1 MSARARTL
9 AVVAAAVAVGLAYR
23 LLVLRGLLGRLR
35 GDHAVVALM
44 AKHITEGHHYI
55 FYWGQ
60 NYMGSLEPY
69 TIAALV
75 RLFGLSD
82 AVVMT
87 GPLLWGLVHLLT
99 FYPLGRLLYDRAV
112 GAVTLVAAALA
123 PPLLALWHVEPRG
136 GYAEGLALGQ
146 LALVIGIW
154 LARDRPRDWG
164 TGPALALGVVA
175 GLGFWTNLLVVDYLV
190 PACVLLLSRDPSAP
204 LRRHTWV
211 ALAGFGLGSLPLW
224 VHTVAQGFSTFAII
238 GGRDGHVSVARNA
251 LHLCSQEGPVVLG
264 VARLDGFGG
273 LVGGSAGIA
282 AAAVMIAGIAWST
295 WRARHGLL
303 DLVRPSRTAPGGE
316 ICVLLLA
323 TVLCLYLP
331 THFATWNAPRYL
343 LPAYAGI
350 LPLLAAAGVDLWRR
364 SRLAA
369 TLATLFVAG
378 VVSAGARAYLVALAA
393 PDLYGDRL
401 GRVLQLLAT
410 ERVRQGFAN
419 YDEAFLLTYR
429 SNERSLMLERE
440 MHRYPHEEIADWR
453 PDAVLVRREFA
464 AALQDAFTALDCA
477 FEHRD
482 VGTYTLFYRIHPR
495 HQTAPIA
502 DRSAWTATASDAP
515 ENAHFAIDGD
525 LETRWGSA
533 RPQSPG
539 IWFEVDLAG
548 ETEVSGV
555 VLRSGRFG
563 HDTPRAIRVETR
575 AEDGVWSPAV
585 ALDVPAVGLV
595 LSNGAIDLRSEATI
609 EVGFSPRA
617 ARAIRI
623 SLAAADRKWDWSIV
637 DLAVKEARPASAR

>member
-1 MSARARTL
+1 VSARARTL
-9 AVVAAAVAVGLAYR
+9 AVIAAAVAAGLAYR

-44 AKHITEGHHYI
+44 AKHIAEGRHYV

-60 NYMGSLEPY
+60 DYMGSLEPY
-69 TIAALV
+69 TIAALA

-82 AVVMT
+82 AVAMT
-87 GPLLWGLVHLLT
+87 GPLLWGVVHLLT

-112 GAVTLVAAALA
+112 GRATVVAAALA

-136 GYAEGLALGQ
+136 GYAESLALGQ

-190 PACVLLLSRDPSAP
+190 PALILLFSRDPHAP

-211 ALAGFGLGSLPLW
+211 ALAGFGLGGLPLW
-224 VHTVAQGFSTFAII
+224 VHNLAHGFSTFAIV
-238 GGRDGHVSVARNA
+238 GGGGGHVSVAGNA
-251 LHLCSQEGPVVLG
+251 LHLFSQEGPVLLG
-264 VARLDGFGG
+264 VRRLDGFGD

-282 AAAVMIAGIAWST
+282 GAAVMIAGIAWST
-295 WRARHGLL
+295 WRARRGLL

-316 ICVLLLA
+316 ICTVLLA

-331 THFATWNAPRYL
+331 TRFATWNAPRYL
-343 LPAYAGI
+343 LPAYGGI

-369 TLATLFVAG
+369 ALATLLVAG
-378 VVSAGARAYLVALAA
+378 VVGAGAWAYLEALAA

-401 GRVLQLLAT
+401 GLVLQLLAT
-410 ERVRQGFAN
+410 EGVRQGFAD
-419 YDEAFLLTYR
+419 YDEALLLTYR
-429 SNERSLMLERE
+429 SNERSVMLERE
-440 MHRYPHEEIADWR
+440 MHRYPYEEIADWR
-453 PDAVLVRREFA
+453 PDAVLARHEFA
-464 AALQDAFTALDCA
+464 AALPAAFTALDCA
-477 FEHRD
+477 FERRD
-482 VGTYTLFYRIHPR
+482 VGIYTLFYRIHPR
-495 HQTAPIA
+495 HPTAPIA

-525 LETRWGSA
+525 LATRWGSA

-539 IWFEVDLAG
+539 IWFEVDLGG
-548 ETEVSGV
+548 ETEVGGV

-563 HDTPRAIRVETR
+563 TDTPRAIRVETR

-585 ALDVPAVGLV
+585 ALDAPAIGLV
-595 LSNGAIDLRSEATI
+595 LSNGAIDLRREATI

-623 SLAAADRKWDWSIV
+623 SLAAADRKWDWSIAE
-637 DLAVKEARPASAR
+637 LAVKEARPASAR

>member
-1 MSARARTL
+1 VSERARTL
-9 AVVAAAVAVGLAYR
+9 AVLVAAVAVGLAYR
-23 LLVLRGLLGRLR
+23 LLLFRGLLGRLR

-44 AKHITEGHHYI
+44 AKHITEGHHYV

-60 NYMGSLEPY
+60 DYMGSLEPY
-69 TIAALV
+69 TVAALV

-99 FYPLGRLLYDRAV
+99 FYLLGRLLYDRAV
-112 GAVTLVAAALA
+112 GAATVFAAALA

-146 LALVIGIW
+146 LALVIAIW

-164 TGPALALGVVA
+164 AGPALALGLVA

-190 PACVLLLSRDPSAP
+190 PAGVLLLSRDPGAP
-204 LRRHTWV
+204 LRRHSWV
-211 ALAGFGLGSLPLW
+211 ALASFGLGSLPLW
-224 VHTVAQGFSTFAII
+224 VHNVAHGFSTFAIV
-238 GGRDGHVSVARNA
+238 GGRGGYVSAARNA
-251 LHLCSQEGPVVLG
+251 LQLCSQEGPVVLG
-264 VARLDGFGG
+264 VARLNDFGG
-273 LVGGSAGIA
+273 LIGGSAGIA
-282 AAAVMIAGIAWST
+282 AAAIMIAGIAWST
-295 WRARHGLL
+295 WRARRGLL
-303 DLVRPSRTAPGGE
+303 DLVRPSRAAPGGE
-316 ICVLLLA
+316 VCVLLLLTA
-323 TVLCLYLP
+323 LFLYLP
-331 THFATWNAPRYL
+331 TRFATWNAPRYL
-343 LPAYAGI
+343 LPAYGGI

-369 TLATLFVAG
+369 ALATLFVAG
-378 VVSAGARAYLVALAA
+378 VVGAGARAYLVALAV

-401 GRVLQLLAT
+401 GRLLQLLST
-410 ERVRQGFAN
+410 EGVRQGFAD
-419 YDEAFLLTYR
+419 YDEALLLTYR

-440 MHRYPHEEIADWR
+440 MQRYPRDEIADWR
-453 PDAVLVRREFA
+453 PDAVLARRESA
-464 AALQDAFTALDCA
+464 AALQAALTALDCA
-477 FEHRD
+477 FERRD
-482 VGTYTLFYRIHPR
+482 LSTYALFYRIRPR

-502 DRSAWTATASDAP
+502 DRSAWMATASDAP
-515 ENAHFAIDGD
+515 ENAHLAIDGD
-525 LETRWGSA
+525 LGTRWGSA

-539 IWFEVDLAG
+539 VWFEVDLG
-548 ETEVSGV
+548 RETEVGGV

-585 ALDVPAVGLV
+585 TLDAPAAGLV

-617 ARAIRI
+617 ASAIRI
-623 SLAAADRKWDWSIV
+623 SLAAADRKWDWSIAELV
-637 DLAVKEARPASAR
+637 VKEARPPPAR